1 MRTELVITGILL
13 LIVCSCSQE
22 KKKNPPT
29 ILEGK
34 KIDVSSL
41 YKKRSNDLVDALYEE
56 IVNQSAELQEL
67 EKQLAEIKKQWPDS
81 SEAFKRFHE
90 KNTSYYAAAEQ
101 DLSTITDSALKKKM
115 RAIIAESRQHYADSI
130 APWTKLDSL
139 ASRRVATINDLHT
152 LLKLVKTLPLIEDF
166 QKNNNP
172 AADPGSA
179 VIRNYNELIQKLDS
193 LSKISNS
200 DSTKKATASH

>member
-1 MRTELVITGILL
+1 MRIELVITGILVV
-13 LIVCSCSQE
+13 IVCSCKE
-22 KKKNPPT
+22 KKKNPPA

-41 YKKRSNDLVDALYEE
+41 YKKRSNDLVEALYEE

-67 EKQLAEIKKQWPDS
+67 ENQLAELKKQWPDS
-81 SEAFKRFHE
+81 SEAFKRFNE
-90 KNTSYYAAAEQ
+90 KNAGYYTAAEQ
-101 DLSTITDSALKKKM
+101 DLATITDSALKKKM
-115 RAIIAESRQHYADSI
+115 RAIIAESRKNYTDSI

-139 ASRRVATINDLHT
+139 ASKRAATLNDLHT

-172 AADPGSA
+172 SAEPGST
-179 VIRNYNELIQKLDS
+179 VISHYDELIQKLDS
-193 LSKISNS
+193 LSKIANS
-200 DSTKKATASH
+200 DSAKKAMVDH